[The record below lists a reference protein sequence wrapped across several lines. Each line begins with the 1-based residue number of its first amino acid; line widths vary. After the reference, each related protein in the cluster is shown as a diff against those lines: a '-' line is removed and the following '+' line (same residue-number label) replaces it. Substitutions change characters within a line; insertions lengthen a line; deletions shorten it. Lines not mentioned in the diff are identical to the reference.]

1 MQLEKNS
8 QEDIADMK
16 EKWKRVMSSRPGQSI
31 VIKKK
36 YCKKIKCKY
45 QVLMENSHSESKSQ
59 YRVNVQRS
67 ATRMPRR

>member
-31 VIKKK
+31 VIKKNTV
-36 YCKKIKCKY
+36 KKK
-45 QVLMENSHSESKSQ
+45 
-59 YRVNVQRS
+59 
-67 ATRMPRR
+67 